1 MPYRLCLL
9 AADLATAA
17 AAATTFACLF
27 ACLLLLPPVWMS
39 LQALLLLAPHV
50 TAPVAVAGC
59 PALPLNMAECQN
71 FGKVFKL
78 KFQLRK

>member
-1 MPYRLCLL
+1 MRWHALQAVPAGSGSGDSSSSSSDFCLFVCL
-9 AADLATAA
+9 FVIAA
-17 AAATTFACLF
+17 ASLDVF
-27 ACLLLLPPVWMS
+27 ACLLMS
-39 LQALLLLAPHV
+39 SPH
-50 TAPVAVAGC
+50 VAVAGC